1 MASVSCGYGVC
12 KLCLWHCLAHIHLFI
27 DEHCFLQPREMIYNF
42 AHVLYFVHFQQLIIS
57 NYELQFWRETRV
69 WNIFNIIF
77 ISSLN
82 IDIKPYDYPLFINTV
97 VFLLCTLSV
106 FKLSVNDHKVYCF

>member
-42 AHVLYFVHFQQLIIS
+42 AQVLYFVHFQQLIIS
-57 NYELQFWRETRV
+57 NYELQFWRETRSA
-69 WNIFNIIF
+69 FG
-77 ISSLN
+77 ISST
-82 IDIKPYDYPLFINTV
+82 LF
-97 VFLLCTLSV
+97 LSV
-106 FKLSVNDHKVYCF
+106 VSI